1 MTIKKITVIGS
12 NGQLGQY
19 LLSSL
24 NELECENIKLEIVGL
39 SRKELDLSKAQ
50 DIQTVLSKVQPD
62 MVINASAYTAVD
74 KAESE
79 PELAHRINCL
89 APAEIAAYALSAD
102 IPFIHYSTDYVF
114 SGDAKTPYLESD
126 QTAPQG
132 EYGASKLAGEQ
143 KVLDLG
149 AQAYIF
155 RTAWVYSQKGSNFY
169 KTMLNLS
176 ESRDELNVVHDQ
188 IGSPTYAS
196 SIAQATTK
204 IVSKLFSGEQFSSGV
219 YHMTCQGQTN
229 WAEFAK
235 EIFKL
240 NDIALKVHGIPGS
253 EYPTPAKRPD
263 YSVLNNQKLQDVF
276 GVSLPDWQEALD
288 ECVHEQGA

>member
-1 MTIKKITVIGS
+1 MKKIAIIGA

-24 NELECENIKLEIVGL
+24 SALECESVQCKLIGLNREI
-39 SRKELDLSKAQ
+39 LDLNKTEK
-50 DIQTVLSKVQPD
+50 IQTILSEIRPD
-62 MVINASAYTAVD
+62 ILINASAYTAVD

-89 APAEIAAYALSAD
+89 APAEIAAFAFLAK

-114 SGDAKTPYLESD
+114 AGDANTPYLESD

-132 EYGASKLAGEQ
+132 EYGASKLAGEK
-143 KVLDLG
+143 KVLDSC

-169 KTMLNLS
+169 KTMLNLAQN
-176 ESRDELNVVHDQ
+176 RTELNVVQDQ
-188 IGSPTYAS
+188 IGSPTYAA
-196 SIAQATTK
+196 SIAKATSQ
-204 IVSKLFSGEQFSSGV
+204 IVSKLISGEQFSSGV

-235 EIFKL
+235 TIFEL
-240 NDIALKVHGIPGS
+240 NNVAMTVCGIPSS
-253 EYPTPAKRPD
+253 EYPTPAKRPN
-263 YSVLNNQKLQDVF
+263 YSVLNNQKLLDVF
-276 GVSLPDWQEALD
+276 GVNLPSWQDSLND
-288 ECVHEQGA
+288 CVKEKKG